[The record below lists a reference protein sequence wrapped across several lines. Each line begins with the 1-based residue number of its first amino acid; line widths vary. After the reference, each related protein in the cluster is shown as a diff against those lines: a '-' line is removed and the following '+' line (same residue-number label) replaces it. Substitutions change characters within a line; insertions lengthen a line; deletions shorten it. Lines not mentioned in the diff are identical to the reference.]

1 MIVVKLLGSTKKSFL
16 TDQIF
21 LEKSSLTIDELV
33 NHLLKIKPDNT
44 LELDTK
50 NLLIAVNGI
59 DSSTLDGFKTKLKD
73 NDIVSIIPIIHGGS
87 SRRIQFSIMNSNVEL
102 FDIAN
107 DKKFHIEFLDELRLK
122 YPSLILQSINSQFI
136 LGINHV
142 KKILSVSLY
151 ARKNNSLLSKKIETD
166 ILLRFAI
173 TTQISSAIEIA
184 GQKPNKDF
192 LIIAIGKKS
201 TLGKIY
207 SDLKSY
213 LNAKSLSK
221 NNQLYLKKQFKIPNK
236 QLDAVYSKNPLEDL
250 LVEKATILF

>member
-1 MIVVKLLGSTKKSFL
+1 MIVVKLIGSAKKSFL
-16 TDQIF
+16 TDQVF
-21 LEKSSLTIDELV
+21 LEKSGLTIDELI

-151 ARKNNSLLSKKIETD
+151 ARKNNSLLSKKIETES
-166 ILLRFAI
+166 IFF
-173 TTQISSAIEIA
+173 T
-184 GQKPNKDF
+184 
-192 LIIAIGKKS
+192 
-201 TLGKIY
+201 
-207 SDLKSY
+207 
-213 LNAKSLSK
+213 
-221 NNQLYLKKQFKIPNK
+221 
-236 QLDAVYSKNPLEDL
+236 
-250 LVEKATILF
+250 

>member
-1 MIVVKLLGSTKKSFL
+1 MIVVKLIGSAKKSFL
-16 TDQIF
+16 PDQVF
-21 LEKSSLTIDELV
+21 LEKSGLTIDELI

>member
-1 MIVVKLLGSTKKSFL
+1 MIVVKLIGSAKKSFL
-16 TDQIF
+16 TDQVF
-21 LEKSSLTIDELV
+21 LEKSGLTIDELV

-44 LELDTK
+44 LDLDTK

-87 SRRIQFSIMNSNVEL
+87 SRRIQFSIIDSDVEL
-102 FDIAN
+102 FDVSN

-151 ARKNNSLLSKKIETD
+151 AKKNHSLLSKKIETD

-173 TTQISSAIEIA
+173 TTQISSAIDVV

-201 TLGKIY
+201 TLSKIQ
-207 SDLKSY
+207 SDLKPY
-213 LNAKSLSK
+213 LNSK
-221 NNQLYLKKQFKIPNK
+221 PLLNPKKFPIFASIN
-236 QLDAVYSKNPLEDL
+236 AVVIEVSSRVIGEFFSS
-250 LVEKATILF
+250 ISCIS

>member
-44 LELDTK
+44 LDLDTK
-50 NLLIAVNGI
+50 NLLIAVNGM

-102 FDIAN
+102 FDITN
-107 DKKFHIEFLDELRLK
+107 GKKFNIKFLDELRLK
-122 YPSLILQSINSQFI
+122 HPSLTLQSIDSRFV

-151 ARKNNSLLSKKIETD
+151 AKKNHSLLSKKIETD

-173 TTQISSAIEIA
+173 TTQISSAIEVV
-184 GQKPNKDF
+184 GQKPDKDF

-201 TLGKIY
+201 TLSKIY
-207 SDLKSY
+207 SDLKPY
-213 LNAKSLSK
+213 LNGKPLSK
-221 NNQLYLKKQFKIPNK
+221 KNQPYLKRQFGISNK
-236 QLDAVYSKNPLEDL
+236 QLSAVHSKNPLEDL
-250 LVEKATILF
+250 LVEKATILL

>member
-1 MIVVKLLGSTKKSFL
+1 MIVVKLIGSAKKSFL

-44 LELDTK
+44 LDLDTK
-50 NLLIAVNGI
+50 NLLIAVNGM

-87 SRRIQFSIMNSNVEL
+87 SRRIQFSIMDSNVEL

-122 YPSLILQSINSQFI
+122 HPSLILQSINSRFI

-142 KKILSVSLY
+142 KKILSISLY

-173 TTQISSAIEIA
+173 TTQISSAIEIV
-184 GQKPNKDF
+184 GQKPNEDF

-207 SDLKSY
+207 SDLKSC

-221 NNQLYLKKQFKIPNK
+221 NNQLYLKRQFKISNK
-236 QLDAVYSKNPLEDL
+236 QLDAVYSKYPLEDL
-250 LVEKATILF
+250 LVEKATILL

>member
-44 LELDTK
+44 LDLDTK
-50 NLLIAVNGI
+50 NLLIAVNGM

-73 NDIVSIIPIIHGGS
+73 NDTVSIIPIIHGGS

>member
-1 MIVVKLLGSTKKSFL
+1 MIVVKLIGSTKKSFL
-16 TDQIF
+16 TDQVF
-21 LEKSSLTIDELV
+21 LEKSGLTIDELV

-87 SRRIQFSIMNSNVEL
+87 SRRIQFSIMDSDVEL

-122 YPSLILQSINSQFI
+122 YPSLILQSINSRFI

-151 ARKNNSLLSKKIETD
+151 ARKNNNLLSKKIETD

-184 GQKPNKDF
+184 GQKPNEDF

-213 LNAKSLSK
+213 LNTKSLSK
-221 NNQLYLKKQFKIPNK
+221 NNQLYLKKQFKIPSK

>member
-1 MIVVKLLGSTKKSFL
+1 MIVVKLIGSAKKSFL

-44 LELDTK
+44 LDLDIK
-50 NLLIAVNGI
+50 NLLIAVNGM

-102 FDIAN
+102 FDMVN
-107 DKKFHIEFLDELRLK
+107 DKKSHIKFLDELRLK
-122 YPSLILQSINSQFI
+122 HPSLILQSINSRFI

-151 ARKNNSLLSKKIETD
+151 AKKNHSLLSKKIETD

-173 TTQISSAIEIA
+173 TTKIFSEFVLV
-184 GQKPNKDF
+184 GQKP
-192 LIIAIGKKS
+192 
-201 TLGKIY
+201 
-207 SDLKSY
+207 
-213 LNAKSLSK
+213 
-221 NNQLYLKKQFKIPNK
+221 
-236 QLDAVYSKNPLEDL
+236 
-250 LVEKATILF
+250 

>member
-1 MIVVKLLGSTKKSFL
+1 MIVVKLIGSAKKSFL

-21 LEKSSLTIDELV
+21 LEKNNLTIYELI

-50 NLLIAVNGI
+50 NLLIAVNGM

-87 SRRIQFSIMNSNVEL
+87 SRRVQFSIMNSNVEL
-102 FDIAN
+102 FDIVN
-107 DKKFHIEFLDELRLK
+107 DKKFQLEFLDELRLK
-122 YPSLILQSINSQFI
+122 YPLLILQSINSQFI
-136 LGINHV
+136 LGINHE
-142 KKILSVSLY
+142 KKILSISLY
-151 ARKNNSLLSKKIETD
+151 AKKNHSLLSKKIEID

-173 TTQISSAIEIA
+173 TTQISSAIEVV
-184 GQKPNKDF
+184 GQKPNNDF

-201 TLGKIY
+201 TLNKIY

-213 LNAKSLSK
+213 LNGKPLSK
-221 NNQLYLKKQFKIPNK
+221 KNQPYLKNQFGISSKQIS
-236 QLDAVYSKNPLEDL
+236 AVHSKNPLEDL
-250 LVEKATILF
+250 LVEKATILL

>member
-1 MIVVKLLGSTKKSFL
+1 M
-16 TDQIF
+16 
-21 LEKSSLTIDELV
+21 
-33 NHLLKIKPDNT
+33 
-44 LELDTK
+44 
-50 NLLIAVNGI
+50 NGI

-87 SRRIQFSIMNSNVEL
+87 SRRIQFSIMDSNVEL

-122 YPSLILQSINSQFI
+122 HPSLILQSINSRFI

-142 KKILSVSLY
+142 KKILSISLY

-173 TTQISSAIEIA
+173 TTQISSAIEIV
-184 GQKPNKDF
+184 GQKPNEDF

-207 SDLKSY
+207 SDLKSC
-213 LNAKSLSK
+213 LNTKSLSK
-221 NNQLYLKKQFKIPNK
+221 NNQLYLKRQFKISNK
-236 QLDAVYSKNPLEDL
+236 QLDAVYSKYPLEDL
-250 LVEKATILF
+250 LVEKATILL

>member
-1 MIVVKLLGSTKKSFL
+1 M
-16 TDQIF
+16 
-21 LEKSSLTIDELV
+21 
-33 NHLLKIKPDNT
+33 
-44 LELDTK
+44 
-50 NLLIAVNGI
+50 

-87 SRRIQFSIMNSNVEL
+87 SRRIQFSIMDSNVEL

-122 YPSLILQSINSQFI
+122 HPSLILQSINSRFI

-142 KKILSVSLY
+142 KKILSISLY

-173 TTQISSAIEIA
+173 TTQISSAIEIV
-184 GQKPNKDF
+184 GQKPNEDF

-207 SDLKSY
+207 SDLKSC

-221 NNQLYLKKQFKIPNK
+221 NNQLYLKRQFKISNK
-236 QLDAVYSKNPLEDL
+236 QLDAVYSKYPLEDL
-250 LVEKATILF
+250 LVEKATILL

>member
-1 MIVVKLLGSTKKSFL
+1 MIIVKLIGSAKKSFL
-16 TDQIF
+16 TDQIS

-44 LELDTK
+44 LDLDTK
-50 NLLIAVNGI
+50 NLLIAVNGT

-102 FDIAN
+102 FDITN
-107 DKKFHIEFLDELRLK
+107 DKKFYIKFLDELRLK
-122 YPSLILQSINSQFI
+122 HPSLILQSINSRFI

-142 KKILSVSLY
+142 KKILAVSLY
-151 ARKNNSLLSKKIETD
+151 AKKNHSLLSKKIETD

-173 TTQISSAIEIA
+173 TTQISSAIDVV

-201 TLGKIY
+201 TLNRIQ
-207 SDLKSY
+207 SDLKPY
-213 LNAKSLSK
+213 LNAKPLSK
-221 NNQLYLKKQFKIPNK
+221 NNQPYLKRHFRISNK
-236 QLDAVYSKNPLEDL
+236 QLSAVYSKNPLEDL
-250 LVEKATILF
+250 LVEKATILL